1 MEKRP
6 RYERD
11 FKIEIAKQAASG
23 MRSVRSLASELGV
36 HENTIY
42 KWVKQYVDDP
52 EQAFPGSGHM
62 KPEEEELHR
71 AKRRIRELEEEVQIL
86 KKFAAYLAKNDL

>member
-1 MEKRP
+1 MAERQM
-6 RYERD
+6 YERE
-11 FKIEIAKQAASG
+11 FKVEIAKQVASG
-23 MRSVRSLASELGV
+23 NRSARSMAKEIGV

-42 KWVKQYVDDP
+42 KWVKQYTDDP
-52 EQAFPGSGHM
+52 EQAFPGTGHM

-86 KKFAAYLAKNDL
+86 KKFAAYMAKNDR